1 MQRSM
6 ADTHEHGLP
15 KGDVDTVKDL
25 EHQLK
30 SLTVEDDQLEEDN
43 EELEDKIIGL
53 EQRVTTLEVD
63 KISGGDSNKL
73 DRDLEDS

>member
-1 MQRSM
+1 M
-6 ADTHEHGLP
+6 
-15 KGDVDTVKDL
+15 KDL